1 MFLCSVPEKRIWI
14 FQFHRTSHQQN
25 TFQNAE
31 ENSSLSKN
39 LNLYWVFLPFGY
51 SFLELLHLDYTF
63 PSDLKK
69 RMFYYTST
77 SKLRFLLKKLNCVF
91 FSLILLME
99 KQHPKQHFYSVK
111 KIACISFYIC
121 YFWTFYTRYH
131 IKNSSNDI

>member
-1 MFLCSVPEKRIWI
+1 MFLCLVPEKRIWI

-39 LNLYWVFLPFGY
+39 LKLYWVFSVFWY
-51 SFLELLHLDYTF
+51 SFFRIVTSWLYFSIWFE
-63 PSDLKK
+63 K
-69 RMFYYTST
+69 RMFYYT
-77 SKLRFLLKKLNCVF
+77 SKLRFLLKKLNCGF